1 MPLINDLDDIYQGFS
16 WQREVREEDVQ
27 ERALQLGTLSRVY
40 EQADRVLTG
49 DPIVVNVVK
58 EGPAPAWSD
67 GATITLNASEILEMD
82 LETLTQVNGLN
93 YHELCHQLYTPR
105 QGTEMVK
112 YVIENKLMESMNILE
127 DQRIETLFT
136 ARYPAVIP
144 YLSATCAR
152 WLSSKDA
159 DTSGNYLAIR
169 GRRYLPVEVREAYR
183 DAFAYPELIPTI
195 ARIIDEY
202 RLLVFPKDYKRA
214 IELIE
219 QFNEYILK
227 PTGIL
232 DAIRQQVAAYN
243 CNPADS
249 TGCTHG
255 GPSGCGGRAPM
266 VKGRPEPGKAQ
277 ERDAQRAKGQGKAES
292 DYTYKPKP
300 KATNSNDNKPK
311 ATNSNDNNKNKE
323 DNPSAGNSNKE
334 KSEVTHRTVDEA
346 LAIREEIKHLDP
358 SIGSG
363 HTPSV
368 GGIPEHIGDML
379 EDIIFDTLNNKDV
392 ITDIKAKQRI
402 IVGGDG
408 KYDDQSK
415 RGKFDDTTIPYE
427 AITNYRRFAKEL
439 QRLRDLSE
447 PGWIRETPSGKL
459 NIKRAMAGCEPD
471 VAFDRWDEGDE
482 SCDIEAVICIDRSGS
497 MTYKNNDRNAS
508 VACWTI
514 KRALEHIGAPVTVYA
529 FDDQN
534 EVAYSRNEKADRLQY
549 KFIYGDGGTNPY
561 TALLEAEQLLMSSR
575 KKNKMLFIITD
586 GDFHSNPNDEVIE
599 RIAKRGILT
608 STILIMDE
616 RTFKSHYD
624 GKDMK
629 TVAHKAEIFGR
640 ISHAGELLPFAKA
653 VVTGAIRKRSRR

>member
-1 MPLINDLDDIYQGFS
+1 MPLINDLDDINQGWG
-16 WQREVREEDVQ
+16 WQMEVREEDLQ

-49 DPIVVNVVK
+49 DPIVVNVAK

-67 GATITLNASEILEMD
+67 GATITFNASEILDMD

-105 QGTEMVK
+105 KGTEMVK
-112 YVIENKLMESMNILE
+112 YVIENQLMESMNILE

-136 ARYPAVIP
+136 ARYPSVIP

-152 WLSSKDA
+152 WLSSKDT
-159 DTSGNYLAIR
+159 DTSANYLAIR

-183 DAFAYPELIPTI
+183 DEFAFPELIPTI
-195 ARIIDEY
+195 ARIVDEY
-202 RLLVFPKDYKRA
+202 RLLVFPRDYERA
-214 IELIE
+214 KELIE
-219 QFNEYILK
+219 QFNEYVLK

-232 DAIRQQVAAYN
+232 DAIRQQVADYN
-243 CNPADS
+243 YHPADS

-255 GPSGCGGRAPM
+255 GPTGCGGRAPM
-266 VKGRPEPGKAQ
+266 AKGRPEPGKAQ

-292 DYTYKPKP
+292 DYTYRPKP
-300 KATNSNDNKPK
+300 KATSSSNGNK
-311 ATNSNDNNKNKE
+311 DRENN
-323 DNPSAGNSNKE
+323 PGAGNSNQE
-334 KSEVTHRTVDEA
+334 ESEVTNRTVDEA
-346 LAIREEIKHLDP
+346 LAIREETQYLDP
-358 SIGSG
+358 GLGSG

-379 EDIIFDTLNNKDV
+379 DDVIFDTLNNKDV

-415 RGKFDDTTIPYE
+415 RGKFDNTTVPHE

-439 QRLRDLSE
+439 QRLRDESE
-447 PGWIRETPSGKL
+447 PGWLRETPSGKL
-459 NIKRAMAGCEPD
+459 NVKRAMAGCEPD
-471 VAFDRWDEGDE
+471 VAFDRWDEGDDG
-482 SCDIEAVICIDRSGS
+482 CDIEAVICIDRSGS
-497 MTYKNNDRNAS
+497 MSYRSNDTKAS

-586 GDFHSNPNDEVIE
+586 GEFHSNPNDEVIE

-616 RTFKSHYD
+616 KTFDNHYGDKSI
-624 GKDMK
+624 KDI
-629 TVAHKAEIFGR
+629 AHKAEIFGR

>member
-1 MPLINDLDDIYQGFS
+1 MPLIDDLNDINQGG
-16 WQREVREEDVQ
+16 WQSEVRDEDLQ

-49 DPIVVNVVK
+49 DPIVVNVAK
-58 EGPAPAWSD
+58 AGPAPAWSD
-67 GATITLNASEILEMD
+67 GATITFNASEILEMD

-105 QGTEMVK
+105 KGTEMVK
-112 YVIENKLMESMNILE
+112 YVIENQLMESMNILE

-152 WLSSKDA
+152 WLNSKDA
-159 DTSGNYLAIR
+159 DTSADYLAIR

-183 DAFAYPELIPTI
+183 DAFAFPELIPTI
-195 ARIIDEY
+195 ARIVDEY

-232 DAIRQQVAAYN
+232 EAIRQQIAAYN
-243 CNPADS
+243 YNPADS

-266 VKGRPEPGKAQ
+266 VKGRPEPGKSQ

-292 DYTYKPKP
+292 DYAYRPKP
-300 KATNSNDNKPK
+300 KAKSSINDNDNK
-311 ATNSNDNNKNKE
+311 NKK
-323 DNPSAGNSNKE
+323 DNPSANSKQE
-334 KSEVTHRTVDEA
+334 KSEVTYRTVDEA
-346 LAIREEIKHLDP
+346 LTIREEIKQLDDI
-358 SIGSG
+358 SLGSG

-368 GGIPEHIGDML
+368 GGVPENIGNML

-392 ITDIKAKQRI
+392 VTDIKAKQRI

-415 RGKFDDTTIPYE
+415 RGKFDDTNVPHE

-447 PGWIRETPSGKL
+447 PGWIRETPTGKL

-471 VAFDRWDEGDE
+471 TAFDRWDEGDDG
-482 SCDIEAVICIDRSGS
+482 CDIEAVICIDRSGS
-497 MTYKNNDRNAS
+497 MTYRNNDRNAS

-514 KRALEHIGAPVTVYA
+514 KRALEHIGSPVTVYA

-534 EVAYSRNEKADRLQY
+534 EVAYSRNEKADRLKY

-561 TALLEAEQLLMSSR
+561 TALIEAEQLLMSSR

-586 GDFHSNPNDEVIE
+586 GEFHSTPNDEIIE
-599 RIAKRGILT
+599 RIAKRGVLT

-616 RTFKSHYD
+616 KSFKNHYD

-629 TVAHKAEIFGR
+629 DVAHKAEIFGR